1 MLSAPDQKTR
11 CDTPPAHEAEQ
22 RVPQDAV
29 TACKKCG
36 NHVHR
41 DCFQRWCT
49 AKRAQQVPVS
59 CVYCRAAWE
68 DESSGA
74 PGSSSSY
81 LNLAQHSRHHRGSDL
96 SLQSLY
102 GDRSLFIR
110 AGQGSLSRAEAVRQF
125 TMA

>member
-1 MLSAPDQKTR
+1 M
-11 CDTPPAHEAEQ
+11 
-22 RVPQDAV
+22 QDAV

-36 NHVHR
+36 NHVHK

-49 AKRAQQVPVS
+49 AKCAQHVPVT
-59 CVYCRAAWE
+59 CVYCRAAW
-68 DESSGA
+68 DEGSKDT
-74 PGSSSSY
+74 PGSSAY
-81 LNLAQHSRHHRGSDL
+81 LNLAQHSAHHRSSDL

-110 AGQGSLSRAEAVRQF
+110 AGQGSLSRAEAVRQY